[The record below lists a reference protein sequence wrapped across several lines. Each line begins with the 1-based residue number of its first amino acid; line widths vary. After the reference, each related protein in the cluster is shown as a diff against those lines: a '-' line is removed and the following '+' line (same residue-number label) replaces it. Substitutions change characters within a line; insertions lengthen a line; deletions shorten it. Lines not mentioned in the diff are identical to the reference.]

1 MTIIWSKI
9 VNYVS
14 ESVNYLTYQ
23 SPIYVSITFIYIIHF
38 IHASRF
44 PKYWDFFFFSV
55 HLGLYNGF
63 QAALLTDSCFAFS

>member
-44 PKYWDFFFFSV
+44 PKYWDFFFFQFTWDYIMDFRQ
-55 HLGLYNGF
+55 H
-63 QAALLTDSCFAFS
+63 C

>member
-1 MTIIWSKI
+1 MAIICSKI

-44 PKYWDFFFFSV
+44 SKYWDFFFFLSSPGTIKWISGSIV
-55 HLGLYNGF
+55 
-63 QAALLTDSCFAFS
+63 D